1 MPNRVFKVLRLTDE
15 ELFAGLDKV
24 AKAMGS
30 YPNPIR
36 GKFSENQRH
45 IISVPL
51 TEYRTNLD
59 LKKIFEAKSRLL
71 AEVTADFSS
80 AGVIFTIYRRDPFDE
95 LHLNFPD
102 EEPEKRV
109 ELFTAIAKELHTIDS
124 AAGIE
129 RLLGQE
135 LTEFYQRREEG
146 LLRLEG
152 LTQKIIEQNEE
163 YRRHID
169 KELAAEKRKLQE
181 DFDKK
186 ETTADTLL
194 REKEAAL
201 VQRELQ
207 LEERTKQL
215 DDRSSRHARRQI
227 RQDLKT
233 AVSHDAQTFSLSKTT
248 ENKRIPI
255 HILFGFLML
264 GPLFVLVQSFSPPP
278 NQEQLSGSLGWY
290 FILKPLFSGI
300 ALAAA
305 VIYYIRWSNLWFTQ
319 HATEEFRLKR
329 LNLDID
335 RASWV
340 VEMALE
346 WKDEK
351 GTEIPHELVERLS
364 RNLFTEE
371 YGETKGPRHPSED
384 LASALLGA
392 STSLSMKIPG
402 VGDATLD
409 RKGIKNFQ
417 KATQE

>member
-1 MPNRVFKVLRLTDE
+1 
-15 ELFAGLDKV
+15 
-24 AKAMGS
+24 
-30 YPNPIR
+30 
-36 GKFSENQRH
+36 
-45 IISVPL
+45 
-51 TEYRTNLD
+51 
-59 LKKIFEAKSRLL
+59 
-71 AEVTADFSS
+71 
-80 AGVIFTIYRRDPFDE
+80 
-95 LHLNFPD
+95 
-102 EEPEKRV
+102 
-109 ELFTAIAKELHTIDS
+109 
-124 AAGIE
+124 
-129 RLLGQE
+129 
-135 LTEFYQRREEG
+135 
-146 LLRLEG
+146 
-152 LTQKIIEQNEE
+152 
-163 YRRHID
+163 
-169 KELAAEKRKLQE
+169 
-181 DFDKK
+181 
-186 ETTADTLL
+186 
-194 REKEAAL
+194 
-201 VQRELQ
+201 
-207 LEERTKQL
+207 
-215 DDRSSRHARRQI
+215 
-227 RQDLKT
+227 
-233 AVSHDAQTFSLSKTT
+233 
-248 ENKRIPI
+248 
-255 HILFGFLML
+255 ML

-371 YGETKGPRHPSED
+371 HGETKGPRHPSED